1 MDGNQSINVRKKVNN
16 LRFKIVLLIWEVLL
30 PFGLYW
36 SLRVEN
42 MVFSFLF
49 AVGIL
54 LGILLLVVFG

>member
-30 PFGLYW
+30 PFGLYG
-36 SLRVEN
+36 SLCAEN